1 MQPWNGQVRK
11 KVEVHPSNPK
21 HILYSEREFLQSGI
35 SHTTEHRLL
44 GILQVFI
51 THMFPHRHILY
62 KHTCTSTIHILCM
75 RIETSCIEKGDT
87 SAWFSLYSSEWH
99 CLCSF
104 YVFIYILYIYMSCA
118 ERCTTI
124 PVALSRLNSIII

>member
-51 THMFPHRHILY
+51 THVPTQTHTVQTYMYIDYTYPVYANRNFLY
-62 KHTCTSTIHILCM
+62 RK
-75 RIETSCIEKGDT
+75 R
-87 SAWFSLYSSEWH
+87 
-99 CLCSF
+99 
-104 YVFIYILYIYMSCA
+104 
-118 ERCTTI
+118 
-124 PVALSRLNSIII
+124 